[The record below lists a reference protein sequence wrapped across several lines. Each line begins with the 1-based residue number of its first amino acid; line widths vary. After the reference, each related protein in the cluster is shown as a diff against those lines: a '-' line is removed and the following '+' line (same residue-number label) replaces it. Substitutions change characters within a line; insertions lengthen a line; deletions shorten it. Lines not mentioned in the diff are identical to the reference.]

1 MVNDMRVCE
10 RLAQPHFG
18 RHWPRPA
25 EMRYHYLLGVKWSQ
39 VQILSARP
47 KFLQVRGGF
56 GEMSRPLDLD
66 SGLDRNAHDGDL
78 IMVGSSRLSA
88 PKRLF
93 LGSTSAKMLRVLDV
107 PMVVVPRPVDAQ
119 MNAVDLTGAQ
129 IRGAVFQRESDAG
142 RH

>member
-1 MVNDMRVCE
+1 
-10 RLAQPHFG
+10 
-18 RHWPRPA
+18 
-25 EMRYHYLLGVKWSQ
+25 
-39 VQILSARP
+39 
-47 KFLQVRGGF
+47 LQVRGGF
-56 GEMSRPLDLD
+56 GEIRNRPLNLD
-66 SGLDRNAHDGDL
+66 SALDRNAHDGDL

>member
-1 MVNDMRVCE
+1 LPWQGKQLATWENALSRFTGGQVVAGSNPVSPTKVLAGE
-10 RLAQPHFG
+10 RRFRG
-18 RHWPRPA
+18 DA
-25 EMRYHYLLGVKWSQ
+25 E
-39 VQILSARP
+39 
-47 KFLQVRGGF
+47 
-56 GEMSRPLDLD
+56 RPLDLD

-78 IMVGSSRLSA
+78 IMVGSSWLSA

-107 PMVVVPRPVDAQ
+107 PMVIVPRPVDAQ